1 LPVESDTTRVVHAV
15 TVAAGRFAPGQLGE
29 LTQIVPFEM
38 VDAAL
43 VATGRVQRRI
53 RDLPSRVVV
62 YLLLAAAL
70 FAECGYRQ
78 VWAHMIA
85 GLDGLDV
92 PTPSAG
98 ALAQARRR
106 IGPAPLAA
114 LFDLLAGPAA
124 GPATRGVWWR
134 GRLVTALDG
143 TALCCPDT
151 DANLAVYRK
160 GGSGNGGTGY
170 PYIRLLALVACGT
183 RGVLAATF
191 GATTRGETGY
201 TRDLISALHRKMIVL
216 GDRNFAAADLIEEIA
231 ATGADLLIRVKAGR
245 RLPVCRRCG
254 DGSWISRIGEVEVRV
269 IRCQI
274 TVATTEG
281 RRSEVYQL
289 ITTVTDPDIP
299 ATELVRLYH
308 DRWEIESTFL
318 ALKQTLGD
326 GRVLRARTPV
336 GLDQEVYALLVAYQA
351 LRIAIADATSA
362 RPTSTR
368 TGAAS
373 PSPCTPPATRRSKP
387 PVSSPRAPSTSSARS
402 AARCWTT
409 CCPTGAA
416 APAPEWSNG
425 RSPNSPLTPP
435 AADSTAPATRPRSAS
450 MSSTTTQALDNQ
462 PRRLTKRPWA

>member
-114 LFDLLAGPAA
+114 LFDLLAWLVSS
-124 GPATRGVWWR
+124 PATRGVWWR

-326 GRVLRARTPV
+326 GRVLRARTPA

-351 LRIAIADATSA
+351 LRIAIADATLGSPDVDPDRGSFAVALHTA
-362 RPTSTR
+362 RDQVIKAAGVIAESTVDLIGAIGRQVLDNLLPDRRCRTSPR
-368 TGAAS
+368 VVKRAISKFAAHAAS
-373 PSPCTPPATRRSKP
+373 GRLHGPSYKATISID
-387 PVSSPRAPSTSSARS
+387 V
-402 AARCWTT
+402 
-409 CCPTGAA
+409 
-416 APAPEWSNG
+416 
-425 RSPNSPLTPP
+425 
-435 AADSTAPATRPRSAS
+435 
-450 MSSTTTQALDNQ
+450 LDDD
-462 PRRLTKRPWA
+462 PGP

>member
-170 PYIRLLALVACGT
+170 PYIRLLALVASGT

-326 GRVLRARTPV
+326 GRVLRARTPA

-351 LRIAIADATSA
+351 LRIAIADATLGSPDVDPDRGSFAVALHTA
-362 RPTSTR
+362 RDQVIKAAGVIAESTVDLIGAIGRQVLDNLLPDRRCRTSPR
-368 TGAAS
+368 VVKRAISKFAAHAAS
-373 PSPCTPPATRRSKP
+373 GRLHGPSYKATISID
-387 PVSSPRAPSTSSARS
+387 V
-402 AARCWTT
+402 
-409 CCPTGAA
+409 
-416 APAPEWSNG
+416 
-425 RSPNSPLTPP
+425 
-435 AADSTAPATRPRSAS
+435 
-450 MSSTTTQALDNQ
+450 LDDD
-462 PRRLTKRPWA
+462 PGP

>member
-114 LFDLLAGPAA
+114 LFDLLAGPEA

-326 GRVLRARTPV
+326 GRVLRARTPA

-351 LRIAIADATSA
+351 LRIAIADATLGSPEVDPDRGSFAVALHTA
-362 RPTSTR
+362 RDQVIKAAGVIAESTVDLIGAIGRQVLDNLLPDRRCRTSPR
-368 TGAAS
+368 VVKRAISKFAAHAAS
-373 PSPCTPPATRRSKP
+373 GRLHGPSYKATISID
-387 PVSSPRAPSTSSARS
+387 V
-402 AARCWTT
+402 
-409 CCPTGAA
+409 
-416 APAPEWSNG
+416 
-425 RSPNSPLTPP
+425 
-435 AADSTAPATRPRSAS
+435 
-450 MSSTTTQALDNQ
+450 LDDD
-462 PRRLTKRPWA
+462 PGP

>member
-351 LRIAIADATSA
+351 LRIAIADATLGSPEVDPDRGSFAVALHTA
-362 RPTSTR
+362 RDQVIKAAGVIAESTVDLIGAIGRQVLDNLLPDRRCRTSPR
-368 TGAAS
+368 VVKRAISKFAAHAAS
-373 PSPCTPPATRRSKP
+373 GRLHGPSYKATISID
-387 PVSSPRAPSTSSARS
+387 V
-402 AARCWTT
+402 
-409 CCPTGAA
+409 
-416 APAPEWSNG
+416 
-425 RSPNSPLTPP
+425 
-435 AADSTAPATRPRSAS
+435 
-450 MSSTTTQALDNQ
+450 LDDD
-462 PRRLTKRPWA
+462 PGP

>member
-326 GRVLRARTPV
+326 GRVLRARTPA

-351 LRIAIADATSA
+351 LRIAIADATLGSPEVDPDRGSFAVALHTA
-362 RPTSTR
+362 RDQVIKAAGVIAESTVDLIGAIGRQVLDNLLPDRRCRTSPR
-368 TGAAS
+368 VVKRAISKFAAHAAS
-373 PSPCTPPATRRSKP
+373 GRLHGPSYKATISID
-387 PVSSPRAPSTSSARS
+387 V
-402 AARCWTT
+402 
-409 CCPTGAA
+409 
-416 APAPEWSNG
+416 
-425 RSPNSPLTPP
+425 
-435 AADSTAPATRPRSAS
+435 
-450 MSSTTTQALDNQ
+450 LDDD
-462 PRRLTKRPWA
+462 PGP